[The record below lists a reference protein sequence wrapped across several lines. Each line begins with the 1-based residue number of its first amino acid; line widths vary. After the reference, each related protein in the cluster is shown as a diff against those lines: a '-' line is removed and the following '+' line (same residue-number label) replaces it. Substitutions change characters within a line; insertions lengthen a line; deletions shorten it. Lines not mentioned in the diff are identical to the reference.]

1 MSATWMRAE
10 IGEQP
15 EAIARTI
22 DALVPLGA
30 DLRRLATG
38 ARHVLLVARGSSD
51 NAAVYGQY
59 LCSARAGRLATLA
72 SPSLA
77 TAYSAE
83 LDLRGVLAVGVSQSG
98 QTAEIV
104 QTLRWARRHGA
115 ATVSIT
121 NEASSPL
128 AAQAQ
133 VALVTQAGAE
143 RALPATKTYST
154 QLAALAVLCYALAG
168 DETAPA
174 RLAAVPAAVAAML
187 DTASEAEQL
196 AQRLTYADRM
206 VVTGRGYTY
215 STAREFA
222 LKLTEACQVTALGL
236 AHADLLHGPI
246 AAVDRSTPVLLTA
259 AGQGPALPGLTTLAG
274 RVATTGGHAYG
285 IGGDAAFAAA
295 CQARLPGP
303 DLSEELA
310 PLALVVP
317 GQLLVEALAR
327 AKGIDPD
334 APRGLRKITQ
344 TDHG

>member
-1 MSATWMRAE
+1 MSPTRMRTE

-22 DALVPLGA
+22 DALVPLGT

-38 ARHVLLVARGSSD
+38 ARHVLFVARGSSD

-59 LCSARAGRLATLA
+59 LCSVRAGRLATLA
-72 SPSLA
+72 SPSVA

-98 QTAEIV
+98 RTAEIV
-104 QTLRWARRHGA
+104 ETLRWARRRGA
-115 ATVSIT
+115 ATACIT

-128 AAQAQ
+128 AAEAQ

-143 RALPATKTYST
+143 QALPATKTYST
-154 QLAALAVLCYALAG
+154 QLAALAVLCYALAD
-168 DETAPA
+168 DEAAPA
-174 RLAAVPAAVAAML
+174 RLAAVPSAAAAML
-187 DTASEAEQL
+187 DTADEAEEL

-206 VVTGRGYTY
+206 VVTGRGYAY
-215 STAREFA
+215 STARELA
-222 LKLTEACQVTALGL
+222 LKLTEACYVTALGL
-236 AHADLLHGPI
+236 SYADLLHGPI
-246 AAVDRSTPVLLTA
+246 AVVDSATPVLLTA
-259 AGQGPALPGLTTLAG
+259 AGEGPVLPGLTALAS
-274 RVATTGGHAYG
+274 RVAALGGHAYG

-303 DLSEELA
+303 DLPEELA

-317 GQLLVEALAR
+317 GQLLAEALAR
-327 AKGIDPD
+327 AKGVDSD
-334 APRGLRKITQ
+334 TPRGLRKITQ
-344 TDHG
+344 TDHD